1 MNAEYPIIDDHAQ
14 GQEIEHIGKVLPHD
28 RRPVLPYTFR
38 IESVCLSETTG
49 IENQRNN
56 KISLNVP

>member
-14 GQEIEHIGKVLPHD
+14 GQEIEHIGKILPDD

-38 IESVCLSETTG
+38 IESVSLSEITG
-49 IENQRNN
+49 ITDQRN